1 MILLP
6 NMMFSVPLATCVFTL
21 VLNLLSHQVCWH
33 TLTVLI
39 LFPKKMLI
47 GCMLEIT

>member
-1 MILLP
+1 MA
-6 NMMFSVPLATCVFTL
+6 SVPVAICVFTL
-21 VLNLLSHQVCWH
+21 VLNVFSHQVCWH

-39 LFPKKMLI
+39 LFLKKMLI